1 MPAFSEKYRDDLRK
15 REETI
20 RSLRDA
26 VSLHEIETGKWAKE
40 HESYEERIAQ
50 LEIELSSAMEA
61 FTRLDE
67 QKQENLLLKET
78 IDRMRFDMDE
88 MRHAMVPGAS
98 GNSGHSSVAN
108 TMSKSLGAE
117 LMGQMHWEMSSHT
130 EVDTDDQVSEGPTVI
145 EEEEAEV
152 DEDEDVI
159 QTIITKRK
167 RVGFS
172 RFLALFHFI
181 MDKLYRK
188 WQVAQTSWSLLGI
201 LLRKS
206 RNTRTVRPSTTPPY
220 SLSTMACRPNR
231 SAKLS
236 QPHLAPK
243 PTPSPS
249 LRRSPLPLRASL
261 SRWRFR
267 QRM

>member
-117 LMGQMHWEMSSHT
+117 LMGQMNWELSSHT
-130 EVDTDDQVSEGPTVI
+130 EVDRRPGQRRTYCHRGRGSGGRRGRGCDSNDHHEEKKSESI
-145 EEEEAEV
+145 
-152 DEDEDVI
+152 
-159 QTIITKRK
+159 
-167 RVGFS
+167 
-172 RFLALFHFI
+172 
-181 MDKLYRK
+181 
-188 WQVAQTSWSLLGI
+188 
-201 LLRKS
+201 
-206 RNTRTVRPSTTPPY
+206 
-220 SLSTMACRPNR
+220 
-231 SAKLS
+231 
-236 QPHLAPK
+236 
-243 PTPSPS
+243 
-249 LRRSPLPLRASL
+249 
-261 SRWRFR
+261 
-267 QRM
+267 